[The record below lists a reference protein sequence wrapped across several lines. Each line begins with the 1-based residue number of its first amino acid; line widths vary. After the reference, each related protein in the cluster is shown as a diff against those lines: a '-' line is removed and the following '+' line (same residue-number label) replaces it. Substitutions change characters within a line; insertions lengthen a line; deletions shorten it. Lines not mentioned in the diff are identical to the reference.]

1 MTEINC
7 TLDQN
12 ALPFIPRRQWYQPVL
27 ELQKELNAL
36 RRELFEHP
44 QFKAMVAS
52 ERDRLR
58 REGEKTEFGIEASLM
73 SRIVQTCENEVL
85 GIVDRVFFDLGWDTL
100 ALVFGLRWAD
110 RGTCR
115 GLPAVGAHRRAG
127 QGKGGMQ
134 GEGLGHRAGGQAA
147 SWAAGR
153 HTALSDRGT
162 HGDAR
167 LSGVSDAARLSAAV
181 CAKQARWEPSG
192 PMRRYDCP
200 GRHAAEHTFQGRT
213 RER

>member
-1 MTEINC
+1 VSNGGSYRTW
-7 TLDQN
+7 LDQN

-100 ALVFGLRWAD
+100 ALVFDGLIVEPAEGCRPLALAD
-110 RGTCR
+110 VLAKAKEACKARGWDIELADKPLH
-115 GLPAVGAHRRAG
+115 GL
-127 QGKGGMQ
+127 Q
-134 GEGLGHRAGGQAA
+134 EGTPR
-147 SWAAGR
+147 SV
-153 HTALSDRGT
+153 T
-162 HGDAR
+162 
-167 LSGVSDAARLSAAV
+167 AARTAMRDY
-181 CAKQARWEPSG
+181 QAFLTQLG
-192 PMRRYDCP
+192 
-200 GRHAAEHTFQGRT
+200 
-213 RER
+213 